1 MAKNKRVYNPKSL
14 KGASIYQEEK
24 STVYSPFFTSKGYV
38 ITESTYKAYTQYV
51 QGYLIALLI
60 FSGCYIITKNMLV
73 SVMLAALFFIGTLIS
88 FYLNFIKKAVLIEHY
103 PKSKKD
109 NYFIRQAKT
118 LPFKNLIVMT
128 ISSFLLSGMI
138 MLNGYINSFTG
149 TYYTLNTALAIVAL
163 IYAFMNVYIIIYK
176 KKNNIKEIEED

>member
-1 MAKNKRVYNPKSL
+1 MAKNKRRYDPRSL

-24 STVYSPFFTSKGYV
+24 RTVYSPFFTKKGYI
-38 ITESTYKAYTQYV
+38 ITENTYKAYTQYV

-60 FSGCYIITKNMLV
+60 FSVAYIITKNMWI
-73 SVMLAALFFIGTLIS
+73 SVGLGGAFFIGTIVS
-88 FYLNFIKKAVLIEHY
+88 FYINFIKKAVLIEHY
-103 PKSKKD
+103 TKLKKD
-109 NYFIRQAKT
+109 NFFIRQAKT

-128 ISSFLLSGMI
+128 ICSFLLSGMI

-149 TYYTLNTALAIVAL
+149 TYFILNTSLAIVAL

-176 KKNNIKEIEED
+176 KTNNIKENED